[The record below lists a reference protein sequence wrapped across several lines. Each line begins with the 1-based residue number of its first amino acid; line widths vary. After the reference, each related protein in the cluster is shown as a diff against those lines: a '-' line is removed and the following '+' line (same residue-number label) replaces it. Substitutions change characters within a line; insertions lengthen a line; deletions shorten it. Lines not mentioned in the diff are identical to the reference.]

1 MDGMVVICVLGLIKL
16 SLFVKIH
23 RNYWIM
29 LWYANVCCMV
39 AYELPK
45 FLWHLF
51 HSIVYCAEDIHL
63 WEIRKRESM
72 TAERLSR
79 IIFFVL
85 HLYINLLDFCNSL
98 GFAVLLL
105 LWVFVHIDNLVS
117 LKWHTDDGF
126 FLVEHIVWIAVSLL
140 FILEI
145 YTYNLIVWSN
155 EKTWNWSRIFTI

>member
-72 TAERLSR
+72 TAEWLSR

-105 LWVFVHIDNLVS
+105 LWVFVHIDNLYLSSGTQTMV
-117 LKWHTDDGF
+117 F
-126 FLVEHIVWIAVSLL
+126 FGWAHCL
-140 FILEI
+140 
-145 YTYNLIVWSN
+145 NCC
-155 EKTWNWSRIFTI
+155 